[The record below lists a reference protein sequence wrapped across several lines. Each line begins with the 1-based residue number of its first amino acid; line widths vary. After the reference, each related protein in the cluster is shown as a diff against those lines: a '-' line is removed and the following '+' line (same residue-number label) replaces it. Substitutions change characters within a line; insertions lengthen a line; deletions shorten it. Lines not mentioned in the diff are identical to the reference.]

1 MSVKTLKSWK
11 MLRSIHATGY
21 QIFRIIS
28 ICKFAKGSTKSLCVT
43 SPYPRGNFIPLV
55 SGPPANS
62 KTHFPSQGGAK
73 KELPELFQSGERSFA
88 LTSVSEFVY

>member
-1 MSVKTLKSWK
+1 
-11 MLRSIHATGY
+11 MLLRY
-21 QIFRIIS
+21 QISWIIS
-28 ICKFAKGSTKSLCVT
+28 ICKFAKRRTKSLCVT

-73 KELPELFQSGERSFA
+73 EELPELFQPSERSFA
-88 LTSVSEFVY
+88 LTSVSDFVY